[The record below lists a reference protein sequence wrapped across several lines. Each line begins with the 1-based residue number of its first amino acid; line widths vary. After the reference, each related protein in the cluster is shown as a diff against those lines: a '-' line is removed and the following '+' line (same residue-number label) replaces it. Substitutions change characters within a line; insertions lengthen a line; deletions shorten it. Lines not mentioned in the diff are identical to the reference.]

1 MKSSTQL
8 LSSFAICAALFSCI
22 DKTQASDPNFVI
34 IFADDQGYG
43 DLSCFGSETIKTP
56 NVDRLALEGRKFTS
70 FMVASPVCTPSRAA
84 LLTGCYP
91 KLSVALRSLI
101 QPLYVLLAV
110 PFAIIGAIF
119 GHILLDLTP
128 SYLSVFGMLALA
140 GIAVNDTLVMVDF
153 INRRCA
159 AGSSLLEAVAESGT
173 NRFRP
178 IFLTSVTTFVGL
190 TPLIFDPSIQ
200 AKFLIPMAVSLA
212 FGVLFATGVTLLL
225 VPCAVLAGD
234 DISRVCTSFSAWYTK
249 PFKSLQNTPDKHP

>member
-1 MKSSTQL
+1 
-8 LSSFAICAALFSCI
+8 
-22 DKTQASDPNFVI
+22 
-34 IFADDQGYG
+34 
-43 DLSCFGSETIKTP
+43 
-56 NVDRLALEGRKFTS
+56 
-70 FMVASPVCTPSRAA
+70 MVAIARDLDPTLEELCNSAGLTFRYDGYVADAETTRQQTIVGAI
-84 LLTGCYP
+84 LLGLTLYG
-91 KLSVALRSLI
+91 LLAVALRSLI

-159 AGSSLLEAVAESGT
+159 AGSSLFEAVAESGT

-212 FGVLFATGVTLLL
+212 FGVLFATGVTLFL

-234 DISRVCTSFSAWYTK
+234 DMTRAFRSFSAWYTK
-249 PFKSLQNTPDKHP
+249 PFKSPQTTTDGQS

>member
-1 MKSSTQL
+1 MARIGANVRDDSVDMVAIARDLDPALRELCNSAGLTFRYDGYVEDAETTRKQTFIGAIL
-8 LSSFAICAALFSCI
+8 L
-22 DKTQASDPNFVI
+22 
-34 IFADDQGYG
+34 G
-43 DLSCFGSETIKTP
+43 
-56 NVDRLALEGRKFTS
+56 LALYG
-70 FMVASPVCTPSRAA
+70 
-84 LLTGCYP
+84 L
-91 KLSVALRSLI
+91 LSVALRSLI

-178 IFLTSVTTFVGL
+178 IFLTSVTTVVGL

-212 FGVLFATGVTLLL
+212 FGVLFATGVTLFL

-234 DISRVCTSFSAWYTK
+234 DISRSCRSFAAWYTK
-249 PFKSLQNTPDKHP
+249 PFKSPQTTADRQS